1 MVLTIDSVAGLAPAS
16 LAPVHSS
23 LGGAVLLAGTG
34 MLAGITQIAIVSWIQ
49 SRVAPE
55 MMGRS
60 MSVLMFTFM
69 GLVPLSA
76 AVAGSPAEGD
86 LAARAVHS
94 RDSC

>member
-1 MVLTIDSVAGLAPAS
+1 MVLTNDSVAGLALAS
-16 LAPVHSS
+16 LAPVHSTLS
-23 LGGAVLLAGTG
+23 GTVLLAGTG
-34 MLAGITQIAIVSWIQ
+34 MLAGIAQIAIVSWIQ
-49 SRVAPE
+49 RRVAPE

-94 RDSC
+94 RDCC